1 MKDEKIYR
9 GDIYLAN
16 LNPYKGSEQGGKRP
30 VIIIQNDVG
39 NHYSPTVIV
48 TAVTSRFF
56 KKRALP
62 THVPLDNAEL
72 EKNSLALLEQIRTID
87 KSRLIRKIGRVPKE
101 KMKEIGAAIHVSL
114 DLGDADEQLTNTND
128 ADGITVAAEKDSA
141 TNKLTIAK
149 ATAGVG
155 GANGTSTVEELV
167 INLTSANW
175 NTVAEYYAA
184 QRLASANQAT
194 DTFRIATVTV
204 TITKD

>member
-1 MKDEKIYR
+1 MKDERIYR

-62 THVPLDNAEL
+62 THVPLDNEEL

-87 KSRLIRKIGRVPKE
+87 KSRLIRKIGRVPEE
-101 KMKEIGAAIHVSL
+101 KMKEIGVAIHVSL
-114 DLGDADEQLTNTND
+114 DLGDADEQLTN
-128 ADGITVAAEKDSA
+128 I
-141 TNKLTIAK
+141 
-149 ATAGVG
+149 
-155 GANGTSTVEELV
+155 
-167 INLTSANW
+167 
-175 NTVAEYYAA
+175 
-184 QRLASANQAT
+184 
-194 DTFRIATVTV
+194 
-204 TITKD
+204 

>member
-30 VIIIQNDVG
+30 VIIIQNNVG

-62 THVPLDNAEL
+62 THVPLDNEEL

-87 KSRLIRKIGRVPKE
+87 KSRLIRKIGRVPE
-101 KMKEIGAAIHVSL
+101 GKMKEIGAAIHVSL
-114 DLGDADEQLTNTND
+114 DLNDEDEQHID
-128 ADGITVAAEKDSA
+128 ASG
-141 TNKLTIAK
+141 
-149 ATAGVG
+149 
-155 GANGTSTVEELV
+155 
-167 INLTSANW
+167 
-175 NTVAEYYAA
+175 
-184 QRLASANQAT
+184 
-194 DTFRIATVTV
+194 
-204 TITKD
+204 

>member
-62 THVPLDNAEL
+62 THVLIDNAEL

-87 KSRLIRKIGRVPKE
+87 KSRLIRKIGRVPEE
-101 KMKEIGAAIHVSL
+101 KMKEIDRAIFVSL
-114 DLGDADEQLTNTND
+114 ALGHLIDDEVSQT
-128 ADGITVAAEKDSA
+128 
-141 TNKLTIAK
+141 
-149 ATAGVG
+149 
-155 GANGTSTVEELV
+155 
-167 INLTSANW
+167 
-175 NTVAEYYAA
+175 
-184 QRLASANQAT
+184 QR
-194 DTFRIATVTV
+194 
-204 TITKD
+204 

>member
-39 NHYSPTVIV
+39 NHYSATVIV
-48 TAVTSRFF
+48 AAVTSRFF

-62 THVPLDNAEL
+62 THVPLDNEEL

-101 KMKEIGAAIHVSL
+101 TMEEIDRAIFVSL
-114 DLGDADEQLTNTND
+114 ALGHLVDDEVSQT
-128 ADGITVAAEKDSA
+128 
-141 TNKLTIAK
+141 
-149 ATAGVG
+149 
-155 GANGTSTVEELV
+155 
-167 INLTSANW
+167 
-175 NTVAEYYAA
+175 
-184 QRLASANQAT
+184 QR
-194 DTFRIATVTV
+194 
-204 TITKD
+204 

>member
-9 GDIYLAN
+9 GDIYIAN

-62 THVPLDNAEL
+62 THVPLDNEEL

-87 KSRLIRKIGRVPKE
+87 KSRLIRKIGRVPEE

-114 DLGDADEQLTNTND
+114 DLNDEDEQHID
-128 ADGITVAAEKDSA
+128 ASG
-141 TNKLTIAK
+141 
-149 ATAGVG
+149 
-155 GANGTSTVEELV
+155 
-167 INLTSANW
+167 
-175 NTVAEYYAA
+175 
-184 QRLASANQAT
+184 
-194 DTFRIATVTV
+194 
-204 TITKD
+204 

>member
-30 VIIIQNDVG
+30 VIILQNDVG
-39 NHYSPTVIV
+39 NRYSPTVIV

-62 THVPLDNAEL
+62 THVPLDNEEF

-87 KSRLIRKIGRVPKE
+87 KSRLIRKIGRVPEE

-114 DLGDADEQLTNTND
+114 DLNDEDEQHID
-128 ADGITVAAEKDSA
+128 ASG
-141 TNKLTIAK
+141 
-149 ATAGVG
+149 
-155 GANGTSTVEELV
+155 
-167 INLTSANW
+167 
-175 NTVAEYYAA
+175 
-184 QRLASANQAT
+184 
-194 DTFRIATVTV
+194 
-204 TITKD
+204 

>member
-1 MKDEKIYR
+1 MKDEKINR

-30 VIIIQNDVG
+30 VIIIQNNVG

-62 THVPLDNAEL
+62 THVPLDNEEL

-87 KSRLIRKIGRVPKE
+87 KSRLIRKIGRVPEE

-114 DLGDADEQLTNTND
+114 DLNDEDEQHID
-128 ADGITVAAEKDSA
+128 ASG
-141 TNKLTIAK
+141 
-149 ATAGVG
+149 
-155 GANGTSTVEELV
+155 
-167 INLTSANW
+167 
-175 NTVAEYYAA
+175 
-184 QRLASANQAT
+184 
-194 DTFRIATVTV
+194 
-204 TITKD
+204 

>member
-1 MKDEKIYR
+1 MKDERIYR

-62 THVPLDNAEL
+62 THVPLDNEEL

-87 KSRLIRKIGRVPKE
+87 KSRLIRKIGRVPEE

-114 DLGDADEQLTNTND
+114 DLNDEDEQHID
-128 ADGITVAAEKDSA
+128 ASG
-141 TNKLTIAK
+141 
-149 ATAGVG
+149 
-155 GANGTSTVEELV
+155 
-167 INLTSANW
+167 
-175 NTVAEYYAA
+175 
-184 QRLASANQAT
+184 
-194 DTFRIATVTV
+194 
-204 TITKD
+204 

>member
-62 THVPLDNAEL
+62 THVPFDNAEL
-72 EKNSLALLEQIRTID
+72 ERNSLALLEQIRTID
-87 KSRLIRKIGRVPKE
+87 KSRLIRKIGRVPEE

-114 DLGDADEQLTNTND
+114 DLEDEDEQHID
-128 ADGITVAAEKDSA
+128 ASG
-141 TNKLTIAK
+141 
-149 ATAGVG
+149 
-155 GANGTSTVEELV
+155 
-167 INLTSANW
+167 
-175 NTVAEYYAA
+175 
-184 QRLASANQAT
+184 
-194 DTFRIATVTV
+194 
-204 TITKD
+204 

>member
-62 THVPLDNAEL
+62 THVPLDNEEL

-87 KSRLIRKIGRVPKE
+87 KSRLIRKIGRVPE
-101 KMKEIGAAIHVSL
+101 ETMKEIDRAIFVSL
-114 DLGDADEQLTNTND
+114 ALGH
-128 ADGITVAAEKDSA
+128 
-141 TNKLTIAK
+141 
-149 ATAGVG
+149 
-155 GANGTSTVEELV
+155 LV
-167 INLTSANW
+167 DNEVSQT
-175 NTVAEYYAA
+175 
-184 QRLASANQAT
+184 QR
-194 DTFRIATVTV
+194 
-204 TITKD
+204 

>member
-87 KSRLIRKIGRVPKE
+87 KSRLIRKIGRVPEE
-101 KMKEIGAAIHVSL
+101 KMKEINQAIHVSL
-114 DLGDADEQLTNTND
+114 SLGQLVDDEVSQ
-128 ADGITVAAEKDSA
+128 IQRKRMERK
-141 TNKLTIAK
+141 
-149 ATAGVG
+149 
-155 GANGTSTVEELV
+155 
-167 INLTSANW
+167 INLRDS
-175 NTVAEYYAA
+175 
-184 QRLASANQAT
+184 
-194 DTFRIATVTV
+194 
-204 TITKD
+204 

>member
-72 EKNSLALLEQIRTID
+72 ERNSLALLEQIRTID
-87 KSRLIRKIGRVPKE
+87 K
-101 KMKEIGAAIHVSL
+101 
-114 DLGDADEQLTNTND
+114 
-128 ADGITVAAEKDSA
+128 
-141 TNKLTIAK
+141 
-149 ATAGVG
+149 
-155 GANGTSTVEELV
+155 
-167 INLTSANW
+167 
-175 NTVAEYYAA
+175 
-184 QRLASANQAT
+184 QRLKQYMGMMPNNIMARVDKALAISVALKK
-194 DTFRIATVTV
+194 I
-204 TITKD
+204 

>member
-30 VIIIQNDVG
+30 VIIIQNNVG

-62 THVPLDNAEL
+62 THVPLDNEEL

-87 KSRLIRKIGRVPKE
+87 KSRLIRKIGRVPE
-101 KMKEIGAAIHVSL
+101 ETMEEIDRAIFVSL
-114 DLGDADEQLTNTND
+114 ALGHLVDDEVSQT
-128 ADGITVAAEKDSA
+128 
-141 TNKLTIAK
+141 
-149 ATAGVG
+149 
-155 GANGTSTVEELV
+155 
-167 INLTSANW
+167 
-175 NTVAEYYAA
+175 
-184 QRLASANQAT
+184 QR
-194 DTFRIATVTV
+194 
-204 TITKD
+204 

>member
-62 THVPLDNAEL
+62 THVPLDNEEL

-87 KSRLIRKIGRVPKE
+87 KSRLIRKIGRVTEE

-114 DLGDADEQLTNTND
+114 DLNDEDEQQHID
-128 ADGITVAAEKDSA
+128 ASG
-141 TNKLTIAK
+141 
-149 ATAGVG
+149 
-155 GANGTSTVEELV
+155 
-167 INLTSANW
+167 
-175 NTVAEYYAA
+175 
-184 QRLASANQAT
+184 
-194 DTFRIATVTV
+194 
-204 TITKD
+204 

>member
-39 NHYSPTVIV
+39 NRYSPTVIV

-62 THVPLDNAEL
+62 THVPLDNEEL

-87 KSRLIRKIGRVPKE
+87 KSRLIRKIGRVPEE
-101 KMKEIGAAIHVSL
+101 KMKEIGAAINVSL
-114 DLGDADEQLTNTND
+114 DLNDENEQHIDAS
-128 ADGITVAAEKDSA
+128 G
-141 TNKLTIAK
+141 
-149 ATAGVG
+149 
-155 GANGTSTVEELV
+155 
-167 INLTSANW
+167 
-175 NTVAEYYAA
+175 
-184 QRLASANQAT
+184 
-194 DTFRIATVTV
+194 
-204 TITKD
+204 

>member
-1 MKDEKIYR
+1 MKDERIYR

-30 VIIIQNDVG
+30 VIIIQNNVG

-62 THVPLDNAEL
+62 THVPLDNEEL

-87 KSRLIRKIGRVPKE
+87 KSRLIRKIGRVPEE

-114 DLGDADEQLTNTND
+114 DLNDEDEQHID
-128 ADGITVAAEKDSA
+128 ASG
-141 TNKLTIAK
+141 
-149 ATAGVG
+149 
-155 GANGTSTVEELV
+155 
-167 INLTSANW
+167 
-175 NTVAEYYAA
+175 
-184 QRLASANQAT
+184 
-194 DTFRIATVTV
+194 
-204 TITKD
+204 

>member
-30 VIIIQNDVG
+30 VIIIQNNVG

-62 THVPLDNAEL
+62 THVPLDNEEL

-87 KSRLIRKIGRVPKE
+87 KSRLIRKIGRVPEE

-114 DLGDADEQLTNTND
+114 DLNDEDEQHID
-128 ADGITVAAEKDSA
+128 ASG
-141 TNKLTIAK
+141 
-149 ATAGVG
+149 
-155 GANGTSTVEELV
+155 
-167 INLTSANW
+167 
-175 NTVAEYYAA
+175 
-184 QRLASANQAT
+184 
-194 DTFRIATVTV
+194 
-204 TITKD
+204 

>member
-1 MKDEKIYR
+1 MKDEKINR

-30 VIIIQNDVG
+30 VIIIQNNVG

-62 THVPLDNAEL
+62 THVPLDNEEL

-87 KSRLIRKIGRVPKE
+87 KSRLIRKIGRVPEE

-114 DLGDADEQLTNTND
+114 DLGNADEQLTNTGN
-128 ADGITVAAEKDSA
+128 IV
-141 TNKLTIAK
+141 L
-149 ATAGVG
+149 
-155 GANGTSTVEELV
+155 
-167 INLTSANW
+167 
-175 NTVAEYYAA
+175 
-184 QRLASANQAT
+184 R
-194 DTFRIATVTV
+194 
-204 TITKD
+204 

>member
-62 THVPLDNAEL
+62 MLSLSGVYLPGKNEQDFRIPASLERFLREYPDTKAIYLHLDSDYAGRRGAAGFITVLGDRYDVRYLPPKYGKDYNDYLMHLIHLENLKTERTQKNEL
-72 EKNSLALLEQIRTID
+72 R
-87 KSRLIRKIGRVPKE
+87 KE
-101 KMKEIGAAIHVSL
+101 KTEP
-114 DLGDADEQLTNTND
+114 
-128 ADGITVAAEKDSA
+128 
-141 TNKLTIAK
+141 
-149 ATAGVG
+149 
-155 GANGTSTVEELV
+155 
-167 INLTSANW
+167 
-175 NTVAEYYAA
+175 
-184 QRLASANQAT
+184 R
-194 DTFRIATVTV
+194 
-204 TITKD
+204 

>member
-87 KSRLIRKIGRVPKE
+87 KSRLIRKIGRVPEE
-101 KMKEIGAAIHVSL
+101 KMKEINQAIHVMRIAETL
-114 DLGDADEQLTNTND
+114 VLMNTKTES
-128 ADGITVAAEKDSA
+128 IPF
-141 TNKLTIAK
+141 LTIAK
-149 ATAGVG
+149 RTESS
-155 GANGTSTVEELV
+155 STG
-167 INLTSANW
+167 
-175 NTVAEYYAA
+175 
-184 QRLASANQAT
+184 
-194 DTFRIATVTV
+194 
-204 TITKD
+204 

>member
-1 MKDEKIYR
+1 MKDEKIDR

-30 VIIIQNDVG
+30 VIIIQNNVG

-62 THVPLDNAEL
+62 THVPLDNEEL

-87 KSRLIRKIGRVPKE
+87 KSRLIRKIGRVPEE

-114 DLGDADEQLTNTND
+114 DLNDEDEQHID
-128 ADGITVAAEKDSA
+128 ASG
-141 TNKLTIAK
+141 
-149 ATAGVG
+149 
-155 GANGTSTVEELV
+155 
-167 INLTSANW
+167 
-175 NTVAEYYAA
+175 
-184 QRLASANQAT
+184 
-194 DTFRIATVTV
+194 
-204 TITKD
+204 

>member
-9 GDIYLAN
+9 GEIYLAN

-48 TAVTSRFF
+48 AAVTSRFF

-62 THVPLDNAEL
+62 THVPLDNEEL

-101 KMKEIGAAIHVSL
+101 TMEEIDRAIFVSL
-114 DLGDADEQLTNTND
+114 ALGHLVDDEVSQT
-128 ADGITVAAEKDSA
+128 
-141 TNKLTIAK
+141 
-149 ATAGVG
+149 
-155 GANGTSTVEELV
+155 
-167 INLTSANW
+167 
-175 NTVAEYYAA
+175 
-184 QRLASANQAT
+184 QR
-194 DTFRIATVTV
+194 
-204 TITKD
+204 

>member
-48 TAVTSRFF
+48 TSVTTRFF

-62 THVPLDNAEL
+62 THVPLDNEEL

-87 KSRLIRKIGRVPKE
+87 KSRLIRKIGRVPEE
-101 KMKEIGAAIHVSL
+101 KMKEIGVAIHVSL
-114 DLGDADEQLTNTND
+114 DLNDEDEQHID
-128 ADGITVAAEKDSA
+128 ASG
-141 TNKLTIAK
+141 
-149 ATAGVG
+149 
-155 GANGTSTVEELV
+155 
-167 INLTSANW
+167 
-175 NTVAEYYAA
+175 
-184 QRLASANQAT
+184 
-194 DTFRIATVTV
+194 
-204 TITKD
+204 

>member
-48 TAVTSRFF
+48 AAVTSRFF

-62 THVPLDNAEL
+62 THVPLDNEEL

-87 KSRLIRKIGRVPKE
+87 KSRLIRKIGRVPEE
-101 KMKEIGAAIHVSL
+101 KMKEINQAIHVSL
-114 DLGDADEQLTNTND
+114 SLGQLVDDEVSQ
-128 ADGITVAAEKDSA
+128 I
-141 TNKLTIAK
+141 
-149 ATAGVG
+149 
-155 GANGTSTVEELV
+155 
-167 INLTSANW
+167 
-175 NTVAEYYAA
+175 
-184 QRLASANQAT
+184 QR
-194 DTFRIATVTV
+194 
-204 TITKD
+204 

>member
-62 THVPLDNAEL
+62 THVPLDNEEL

-87 KSRLIRKIGRVPKE
+87 KSRLIRKIGRVPE
-101 KMKEIGAAIHVSL
+101 GKMKEIGAAIHVSL
-114 DLGDADEQLTNTND
+114 DLNDEDEQHID
-128 ADGITVAAEKDSA
+128 ASG
-141 TNKLTIAK
+141 
-149 ATAGVG
+149 
-155 GANGTSTVEELV
+155 
-167 INLTSANW
+167 
-175 NTVAEYYAA
+175 
-184 QRLASANQAT
+184 
-194 DTFRIATVTV
+194 
-204 TITKD
+204 

>member
-62 THVPLDNAEL
+62 THVPLDNEEL

-101 KMKEIGAAIHVSL
+101 TMEEIDRAIFVSL
-114 DLGDADEQLTNTND
+114 ALGHLVDDEVSQT
-128 ADGITVAAEKDSA
+128 
-141 TNKLTIAK
+141 
-149 ATAGVG
+149 
-155 GANGTSTVEELV
+155 
-167 INLTSANW
+167 
-175 NTVAEYYAA
+175 
-184 QRLASANQAT
+184 QR
-194 DTFRIATVTV
+194 
-204 TITKD
+204 

>member
-1 MKDEKIYR
+1 MKDERIYR

-62 THVPLDNAEL
+62 THVPLDNEEL

-87 KSRLIRKIGRVPKE
+87 KSRLIRKIGRVTEE

-114 DLGDADEQLTNTND
+114 DLNDEDEQHID
-128 ADGITVAAEKDSA
+128 ASG
-141 TNKLTIAK
+141 
-149 ATAGVG
+149 
-155 GANGTSTVEELV
+155 
-167 INLTSANW
+167 
-175 NTVAEYYAA
+175 
-184 QRLASANQAT
+184 
-194 DTFRIATVTV
+194 
-204 TITKD
+204 

>member
-62 THVPLDNAEL
+62 THVPLDNEEL

-87 KSRLIRKIGRVPKE
+87 KSRLIRKIGRVPEE

-114 DLGDADEQLTNTND
+114 DLNDEDEQHID
-128 ADGITVAAEKDSA
+128 ASG
-141 TNKLTIAK
+141 
-149 ATAGVG
+149 
-155 GANGTSTVEELV
+155 
-167 INLTSANW
+167 
-175 NTVAEYYAA
+175 
-184 QRLASANQAT
+184 
-194 DTFRIATVTV
+194 
-204 TITKD
+204 

>member
-30 VIIIQNDVG
+30 VIIIQNNVG

-62 THVPLDNAEL
+62 THVPLDNEEL

-101 KMKEIGAAIHVSL
+101 TMEEIDRAIFVSL
-114 DLGDADEQLTNTND
+114 ALGHLVDDEVSQT
-128 ADGITVAAEKDSA
+128 
-141 TNKLTIAK
+141 
-149 ATAGVG
+149 
-155 GANGTSTVEELV
+155 
-167 INLTSANW
+167 
-175 NTVAEYYAA
+175 
-184 QRLASANQAT
+184 QR
-194 DTFRIATVTV
+194 
-204 TITKD
+204 